1 MDGLVRTWASLGAY
15 VRMMSEMDGTTV
27 FAGFSGRDVALG
39 ARQTSCLNRWEGI
52 MGEDFSSTTSGNEV
66 GGICVIVASEIV
78 REEEGR
84 ARLRLFRATPDM
96 FLG

>member
-1 MDGLVRTWASLGAY
+1 
-15 VRMMSEMDGTTV
+15 MSDIDGTTV

-39 ARQTSCLNRWEGI
+39 ARHISCLNRWGGITGEG
-52 MGEDFSSTTSGNEV
+52 FSFGNEV
-66 GGICVIVASEIV
+66 GGICVIVASETV

-84 ARLRLFRATPDM
+84 ARLRLLRATPDM

>member
-1 MDGLVRTWASLGAY
+1 MI
-15 VRMMSEMDGTTV
+15 SEIDGTTV

-39 ARQTSCLNRWEGI
+39 TRQIPCLNRREGI
-52 MGEDFSSTTSGNEV
+52 MGENFSSTTSGNEV
-66 GGICVIVASEIV
+66 GGICVIVASETV